1 MTSVNSNLNKYTGI
15 VEGWICKECNN
26 DNNPNSIICEKCG
39 TQRSQVRRT
48 ISANKKISNNNLKNF
63 PSVSNLVSK
72 IEGSSKG
79 TRSNMRKGWI
89 KKANEKANMVSPFDL
104 PESPLYSINYSSLKN
119 INTTRK
125 NVKKPK
131 YTFPYL
137 LAKRQRGLNVTKINR
152 NVVRLQQL
160 KNYIETT
167 KNPRGKKAAKNEY
180 NRITSEHKYNITR
193 NLR

>member
-1 MTSVNSNLNKYTGI
+1 
-15 VEGWICKECNN
+15 
-26 DNNPNSIICEKCG
+26 
-39 TQRSQVRRT
+39 
-48 ISANKKISNNNLKNF
+48 
-63 PSVSNLVSK
+63 
-72 IEGSSKG
+72 
-79 TRSNMRKGWI
+79 
-89 KKANEKANMVSPFDL
+89 MVSPFDL

-137 LAKRQRGLNVTKINR
+137 VAKRQRGINVTKINR